1 MNHQYVER
9 AQEAGFFGGTL
20 TGFIANLSAADVIS
34 TVVLS
39 AVGAVVS
46 FFVSFLMKRLFLRK
60 GNQRNRMDRADYLD
74 GEKP

>member
-1 MNHQYVER
+1 MNHQVVER
-9 AQEAGFFGGTL
+9 AQQAGFFGGTL

-60 GNQRNRMDRADYLD
+60 GNQRNQADSEN
-74 GEKP
+74 GEMP